1 MAPPRKGSSPVG
13 RILLTGVGL
22 LAAFLIIRRM
32 GSGTATEW
40 VDEFVK
46 DQGALGEI
54 IFVLVGV
61 AATAAG
67 VPRQAIAFLG
77 GYAFSSSTQGHP
89 LQGLALAVG
98 LALVAQLIGGALAYL
113 WAREVGQDWA
123 NERLQGR
130 FGRRLRPLQ
139 DVLTLSPFSSVL
151 ALRLMPVGNN
161 LALNLLAGVAG
172 VGFIPF
178 LTASAIGYLPQ
189 TIIFALLGEGLK
201 VEETARIGV
210 AVGLFVISALLGFM
224 LLRRHRA
231 ARALRTAE
239 EESVPPPLF

>member
-1 MAPPRKGSSPVG
+1 MAAPRKGSSPFG
-13 RILLTGVGL
+13 KIMLSGVGL

-54 IFVLVGV
+54 IFVAVGV

-77 GYAFSSSTQGHP
+77 GYAFSNSINGSPVQGIS
-89 LQGLALAVG
+89 LAVG

-113 WAREVGQDWA
+113 WAREIGQGWA
-123 NERLQGR
+123 HDRLQGR

-139 DVLTLSPFSSVL
+139 DVLLQSPFSSVL

-161 LALNLLAGVAG
+161 LALNLLSGVAG
-172 VGFIPF
+172 VGFFPF
-178 LTASAIGYLPQ
+178 LMASAIGYLPQ
-189 TIIFALLGEGLK
+189 TIIFVLLGEGLK

-210 AVGLFVISALLGFM
+210 AVGLFIVSALLGFM

-231 ARALRTAE
+231 ARALRAADDEAE
-239 EESVPPPLF
+239 RPPLF

>member
-1 MAPPRKGSSPVG
+1 VAPPRKGSSPVG
-13 RILLTGVGL
+13 RILLIGVGL

-32 GSGTATEW
+32 GSGAATEW

-54 IFVLVGV
+54 IFVVVGA

-77 GYAFSSSTQGHP
+77 GYAFSSSAHDSPVQGI
-89 LQGLALAVG
+89 ALAVG
-98 LALVAQLIGGALAYL
+98 LAMVAQLIGGALAYL
-113 WAREVGQDWA
+113 WAREIGQGWA
-123 NERLQGR
+123 SERLQGR

-139 DVLTLSPFSSVL
+139 DVLTQSPFSSVL

-172 VGFIPF
+172 VGFFPF

-189 TIIFALLGEGLK
+189 TIIFVLLGEGLK
-201 VEETARIGV
+201 VEETTRIGV
-210 AVGLFVISALLGFM
+210 AVALFVVSALLGFM

-239 EESVPPPLF
+239 DDPDRAPLF